1 VRFIEDALKE
11 LLEAETG
18 AAPWRS
24 RLRHLEIDAHPPLHL
39 RTADHFELDNI
50 SPVQVC
56 VSSGTDTPGWGSH
69 GCPACRRG
77 LARSGQAEVIEPV
90 IEGRSTIRHAVDRTP
105 SAAHGPQMIP
115 PGRRTR
121 GVSALVSNLHQLDG
135 RDLFVALILIA
146 GEFRSDPYLKPQGA
160 IKSNP

>member
-56 VSSGTDTPGWGSH
+56 VSSGTDTPGWGNH

-77 LARSGQAEVIEPV
+77 LARSGQAEVMEPV
-90 IEGRSTIRHAVDRTP
+90 IEGRSTIRHAVDRAPLQRTDRRR
-105 SAAHGPQMIP
+105 SLQAAAP
-115 PGRRTR
+115 
-121 GVSALVSNLHQLDG
+121 VASQL
-135 RDLFVALILIA
+135 
-146 GEFRSDPYLKPQGA
+146 
-160 IKSNP
+160 